1 MSRCLP
7 TPTPRRFFG
16 SCGSLPYSDAAWP
29 AATSRRAL
37 AGAVAAGAL
46 SGVAFTAAVVW
57 QARNRIDA
65 ADGSASD
72 QADPARAHRGRG
84 RHRPVVPA
92 AFHLHATS
100 SRPPKAAEPVSVLIP
115 VRHDTDTAMTAIKAA
130 LGQRG
135 VERLDVVVLDEGC
148 PEATRTALRREF
160 GDDPRVRIL
169 SSAPLPNGWSPRAHR
184 GHQLAVAARG
194 RVLLFAEACA
204 PLGPDAA
211 AAAAA
216 LLRGERLDLAVLD
229 TGRPRPDDAAKP
241 DSNSEPSTG
250 TRADARSGTGSRAG
264 AQTGSGSGTGTES
277 ASRGG
282 TESAPRSGTGGGSGT
297 GSGSATGTSTGTDSR
312 SNGPSASGP
321 SQTGNSTGSR
331 RSAGAQ
337 AQAEPRPAP
346 GSTAA
351 SRFRNSKFQSVR
363 THPGRFAVAVDAG
376 AYWRFGGYRAAA
388 ADPDPL
394 ALLRTMRR
402 ASGRVALA
410 DGRRVI
416 PPASLDEP
424 VTPGGAPA
432 GLAGDAGT
440 GVPTSSMTHR
450 SPFVEITDTARRL
463 LAAVAPVRW

>member
-1 MSRCLP
+1 VSRCLP

-16 SCGSLPYSDAAWP
+16 NCGSLPHSDAAWP

-57 QARNRIDA
+57 QARNRIDT
-65 ADGSASD
+65 ADGSATG
-72 QADPARAHRGRG
+72 QADPARAHRA
-84 RHRPVVPA
+84 RHRPIVPA

-229 TGRPRPDDAAKP
+229 TGRPRPDEAAMP
-241 DSNSEPSTG
+241 DSASE
-250 TRADARSGTGSRAG
+250 SGGV
-264 AQTGSGSGTGTES
+264 TGSGVD
-277 ASRGG
+277 A
-282 TESAPRSGTGGGSGT
+282 GSGT
-297 GSGSATGTSTGTDSR
+297 GSGARRRARTQTGTGTGSASRSGTGSASRSGTGTGTGTGSR
-312 SNGPSASGP
+312 SNGASASTASGASGASSP
-321 SQTGNSTGSR
+321 SQPGSSAGSR
-331 RSAGAQ
+331 GPAEAQ
-337 AQAEPRPAP
+337 AQAEPQPAP
-346 GSTAA
+346 SSTAA
-351 SRFRNSKFQSVR
+351 RRFRNSKFQSVR

-410 DGRRVI
+410 DGRGVI

-424 VTPGGAPA
+424 EVPGGGPA

-463 LAAVAPVRW
+463 LAAVTPVRW